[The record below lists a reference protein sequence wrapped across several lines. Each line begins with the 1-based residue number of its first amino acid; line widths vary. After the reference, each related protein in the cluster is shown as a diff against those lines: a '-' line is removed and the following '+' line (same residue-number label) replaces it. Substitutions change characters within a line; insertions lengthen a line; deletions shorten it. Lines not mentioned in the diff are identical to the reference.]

1 MAITITDPD
10 IRHLELED
18 YERVTAVVD
27 DWWGGRPMRAMLPRL
42 FFEHFNFTSFAVDDQ
57 DKLQAF
63 LIGFVSQSQP
73 GVAYIHFV
81 GVDPASRSRG
91 LGRMLY
97 ERFFQLARAMSCTE
111 VQCITSPVNTG
122 SIEFHRKMGFV
133 LLPGTGEI
141 DSIPVTLNHAGEDQ
155 HRVRFQKTL

>member
-1 MAITITDPD
+1 MTDPD

>member
-1 MAITITDPD
+1 MTDPD

-81 GVDPASRSRG
+81 GVDPESRSRG

>member
-1 MAITITDPD
+1 MTEPD

-42 FFEHFNFTSFAVDDQ
+42 FFEHFNFTSFAIDDQ

-63 LIGFVSQSQP
+63 LIGFVSQSRP
-73 GVAYIHFV
+73 SLAYIHFV

-91 LGRMLY
+91 LGRKLY

-122 SIEFHRKMGFV
+122 SIEFHRKMGFI
-133 LLPGTGEI
+133 LLPGSGEI
-141 DSIPVTLNHAGEDQ
+141 DGVPITLDHAGKGQ
-155 HRVRFQKTL
+155 QRVRFQKTL

>member
-1 MAITITDPD
+1 
-10 IRHLELED
+10 
-18 YERVTAVVD
+18 
-27 DWWGGRPMRAMLPRL
+27 
-42 FFEHFNFTSFAVDDQ
+42 
-57 DKLQAF
+57 
-63 LIGFVSQSQP
+63 
-73 GVAYIHFV
+73 
-81 GVDPASRSRG
+81 
-91 LGRMLY
+91 MLY

>member
-1 MAITITDPD
+1 MTEPD
-10 IRHLELED
+10 IRHLAPED

-42 FFEHFNFTSFAVDDQ
+42 FFEHFNFTSFAVDAESE
-57 DKLQAF
+57 LQAF
-63 LIGFVSQSQP
+63 LIGFVSQSYP
-73 GVAYIHFV
+73 SLAYIHFV

-91 LGRMLY
+91 LGRKLY
-97 ERFFQLARAMSCTE
+97 ERFFQLASAMGCTE

-122 SIEFHRKMGFV
+122 SIAFHRKMGFV
-133 LLPGTGEI
+133 LLPGSGEI
-141 DSIPVTLNHAGEDQ
+141 DGVPVALNHAGEGQ